1 MKDYKVTVSKDK
13 KENSTQIVM
22 QGHLG
27 LGQMT
32 EIKADVLKALK
43 GTTAITIVVKE
54 VEESDISLF
63 QLITAIEK
71 HCKANK
77 IAFKVEYNLP
87 DDQKNLFV
95 KSGIRI

>member
-1 MKDYKVTVSKDK
+1 MKDYKVTVNKDK
-13 KENSTQIVM
+13 KENSTQIVL

-32 EIKADVLKALK
+32 EIKADVLKAIK
-43 GTTAITIVVKE
+43 GAAVLSVVVKE

-63 QLITAIEK
+63 QLISAIEK
-71 HCKANK
+71 HCKSNK

-87 DDQKNLFV
+87 ADQKNLFV
-95 KSGIRI
+95 KSGIHI